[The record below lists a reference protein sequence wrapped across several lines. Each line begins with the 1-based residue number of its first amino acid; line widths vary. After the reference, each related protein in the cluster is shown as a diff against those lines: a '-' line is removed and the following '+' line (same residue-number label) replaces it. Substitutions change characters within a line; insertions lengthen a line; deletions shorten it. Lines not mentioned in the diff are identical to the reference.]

1 MKRVIPFVV
10 ILFLFITVVVSAEN
24 LNKYNGYD
32 IVKVNINN
40 KELSLDVPAII
51 MNGRTLLPLRKVAE
65 AVNGIVTWDG
75 ASRTASILKPQ
86 VNIIF
91 AETKDG
97 STVSGELSEIIPFWT
112 ANDRYLSHIS
122 IGGLPTGKYVLYCGI
137 YKSDKN
143 NNIDLTAP
151 IDTKPEYTI
160 NAAGPNTPAWFALA
174 WDKAN
179 IKEAGVY
186 SFVVNLKDNEGNF
199 NPIAIYNMELK

>member
-1 MKRVIPFVV
+1 MKRVIPFVA
-10 ILFLFITVVVSAEN
+10 ILFLLITVIASAEN
-24 LNKYNGYD
+24 TNKYNGYD

-40 KELSLDVPAII
+40 KELNLDVPAIV
-51 MNGRTLLPLRKVAE
+51 MNGRTLLPIRKVAE

-75 ASRTASILKPQ
+75 ANRTASILKPQ

-97 STVSGELSEIIPFWT
+97 ATVSGELSEIIPFWT

-122 IGGLPTGKYVLYCGI
+122 IGSLPAGKHVVYCAI

-143 NNIDLTAP
+143 GNIDLTTP

-160 NAAGPNTPAWFALA
+160 TVAGPNTPAWFALA

-179 IKEAGVY
+179 IKESGVY
-186 SFVVNLKDNEGNF
+186 SFVVNLKDEDGNF
-199 NPIAIYNMELK
+199 KPIAVYNMELK